1 MITSVLYHLGMTFYI
16 STMQIM
22 TWTHPEIIDCT
33 SHSELAIRA
42 IRAIIQKI
50 QSLDMESLAG
60 LVEASLDEFGEM
72 ASGSL

>member
-1 MITSVLYHLGMTFYI
+1 MTFYI
-16 STMQIM
+16 SAMQIM

-33 SHSELAIRA
+33 SHSELA